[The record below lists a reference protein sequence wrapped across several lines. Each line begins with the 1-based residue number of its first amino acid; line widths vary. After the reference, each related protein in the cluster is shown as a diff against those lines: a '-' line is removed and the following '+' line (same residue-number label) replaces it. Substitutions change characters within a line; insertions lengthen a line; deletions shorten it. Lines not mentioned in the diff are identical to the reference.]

1 MSDYAANVETYDGP
15 CEICGRTPEHEDA
28 RRCQLCWSIEEHLAS
43 YIETPAGRAF
53 VIRTL
58 GMDRIV
64 GDLSEAN
71 RRRRTA
77 FNTRSSISNGCKRR
91 LRRER
96 GKHD

>member
-1 MSDYAANVETYDGP
+1 MSDYVANVETYDGP

-71 RRRRTA
+71 RKKKNR
-77 FNTRSSISNGCKRR
+77 IQHQKQHIKR
-91 LRRER
+91 LQAQITE
-96 GKHD
+96 GKRKA

>member
-71 RRRRTA
+71 RKKNR
-77 FNTRSSISNGCKRR
+77 IQHQKQHIKR
-91 LRRER
+91 LQAQITE
-96 GKHD
+96 GKRKA